1 VVLELLR
8 ASVRELHRLDPLL
21 TADEAVAGR
30 KDDGDPEEDLQRS
43 GHVHGLLSTARGRED
58 ERVRHDD
65 DAATEGLRELPAT
78 NGLDGAVL
86 DAGVTHRRVLQNR
99 RDDLPRRRDG
109 ELHHDAA
116 AEVRL
121 LRQLLLVAVLHL
133 VDVTPDDAADD
144 FLVER
149 TANVR
154 LTGDDV
160 RRLGATTTE
169 STGAAAVARAVATAT
184 TLADGAEVT
193 EADGA
198 FTGTTAARTGADQAE
213 TPDAVGLADLVADQT
228 AKAVSR
234 AV

>member
-65 DAATEGLRELPAT
+65 DAATERLRELPAA
-78 NGLDGAVL
+78 NRLHRAVL
-86 DAGVTHRRVLQNR
+86 DASVTHRRVLQHR
-99 RDDLPRRRDG
+99 RDDLARRRDG

-116 AEVRL
+116 AQVRL

-133 VDVTPDDAADD
+133 VDVAPDDAADD
-144 FLVER
+144 LLVER
-149 TANVR
+149 TTNVR

-160 RRLGATTTE
+160 GRLGATATE
-169 STGAAAVARAVATAT
+169 ATGPAAVARAVAAAAA
-184 TLADGAEVT
+184 LADRPEVT
-193 EADGA
+193 ETDGA
-198 FTGTTAARTGADQAE
+198 FTGTTAARTGADQAQAA
-213 TPDAVGLADLVADQT
+213 DAVGLADL
-228 AKAVSR
+228 
-234 AV
+234 